1 MTLTEF
7 IEGHDKAI
15 LAIERLRNLLKD
27 EGFEGALEH
36 ITDIESHLK
45 LAEFEYLNWMQ
56 YLTEEG

>member
-7 IEGHDKAI
+7 IEGHDRAI

-27 EGFEGALEH
+27 EVVEGVLEH